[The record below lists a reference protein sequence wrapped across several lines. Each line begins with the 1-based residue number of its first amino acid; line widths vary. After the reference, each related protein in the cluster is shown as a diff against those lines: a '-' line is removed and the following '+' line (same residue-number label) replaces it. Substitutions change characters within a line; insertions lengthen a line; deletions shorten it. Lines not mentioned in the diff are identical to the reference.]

1 MKIGG
6 RAAVLSAS
14 MKLANATN
22 LNRKSG
28 VAQWRACPER
38 SRTGTCGS
46 LDTSESLLEMI
57 FDRADDAHRP
67 LVVVVNHELAEHYWP
82 HQDPIGSGCALA
94 RS

>member
-1 MKIGG
+1 
-6 RAAVLSAS
+6 
-14 MKLANATN
+14 
-22 LNRKSG
+22 
-28 VAQWRACPER
+28 
-38 SRTGTCGS
+38 
-46 LDTSESLLEMI
+46 MI